1 MEQIKAL
8 QEEGKL
14 ILIRIEG
21 SASIEGSE
29 TYNLLLSNK
38 RNESMKEYL
47 VENGI
52 KDDLITT
59 SSKGNSEALVRDN
72 AFEDIENTEPN
83 PEDRYVKVYILF
95 NE

>member
-1 MEQIKAL
+1 
-8 QEEGKL
+8 
-14 ILIRIEG
+14 
-21 SASIEGSE
+21 
-29 TYNLLLSNK
+29 
-38 RNESMKEYL
+38 MKEYL